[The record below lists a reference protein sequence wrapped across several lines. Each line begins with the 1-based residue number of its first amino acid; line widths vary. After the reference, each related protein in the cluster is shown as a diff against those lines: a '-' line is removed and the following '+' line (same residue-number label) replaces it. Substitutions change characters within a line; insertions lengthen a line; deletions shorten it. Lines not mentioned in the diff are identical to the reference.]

1 MGSFLPLIFT
11 TKVVQ
16 TIHTD
21 HVHHHSRTGPGAESD
36 VAEARF
42 LLQRRWL
49 NYWQFFWIVLY
60 SLFTFQ
66 LTARIFSHY
75 AYYLPSET
83 RDKSSNQLPCD
94 LNCPGGCKHAAFS
107 CSGKTLV
114 QYWSALSSIPHT
126 HSPGYVL
133 FLPTV
138 PPQLALTWIP
148 FLMGPCYGR
157 MLNLQLS
164 YALMCTFFMTFYLIS
179 WWSVTPHSF
188 CPHRTQPTDCKQ
200 SLGHTELF
208 AMWRSEMVWVSF
220 LDKHFYCTT
229 LTEISNYSHS
239 TLALSAPL

>member
-21 HVHHHSRTGPGAESD
+21 HVHHHSRTGPEAESD

-49 NYWQFFWIVLY
+49 NYWQFFRIVLY

-83 RDKSSNQLPCD
+83 RDKSSNHLPCD

-107 CSGKTLV
+107 CSGKNTLF
-114 QYWSALSSIPHT
+114 SSILVSSFFHPPHPQSRVCPVPSY
-126 HSPGYVL
+126 SPTSACPDLNSFLNGSMLWENAKSAAVVCFDVHIFYDILPHLLVIRHPTL
-133 FLPTV
+133 FLSPQNPT
-138 PPQLALTWIP
+138 
-148 FLMGPCYGR
+148 Y
-157 MLNLQLS
+157 
-164 YALMCTFFMTFYLIS
+164 
-179 WWSVTPHSF
+179 
-188 CPHRTQPTDCKQ
+188 
-200 SLGHTELF
+200 
-208 AMWRSEMVWVSF
+208 
-220 LDKHFYCTT
+220 
-229 LTEISNYSHS
+229 
-239 TLALSAPL
+239 